1 MVGLG
6 LGLSRFELAWSQY
19 GSDSPVSAETVI
31 YKAFDLMGERRQ
43 KFKQKN
49 YKLLER
55 VGGGSFINGAY
66 PV

>member
-31 YKAFDLMGERRQ
+31 YEAFDLIGERKKNLQ
-43 KFKQKN
+43 K
-49 YKLLER
+49 KL
-55 VGGGSFINGAY
+55 
-66 PV
+66 

>member
-6 LGLSRFELAWSQY
+6 LGLSRFELAWLQY
-19 GSDSPVSAETVI
+19 GSDSPGSAETVI

-43 KFKQKN
+43 KFKQKK

>member
-31 YKAFDLMGERRQ
+31 YEAFDLMGG
-43 KFKQKN
+43 KKKNLNKKN
-49 YKLLER
+49 YKLVEL
-55 VGGGSFINGAY
+55 VGVGSFICNC
-66 PV
+66 VTV